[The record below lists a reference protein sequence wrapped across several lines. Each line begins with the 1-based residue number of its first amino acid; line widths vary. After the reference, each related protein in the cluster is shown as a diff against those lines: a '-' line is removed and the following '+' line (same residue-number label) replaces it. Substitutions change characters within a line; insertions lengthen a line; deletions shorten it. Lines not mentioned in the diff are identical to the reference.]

1 MVNAAGFRD
10 STQILLPR
18 EALDGIVDDLEAE
31 FTVTIRDEGQ
41 SARIIGSPLVIK
53 EVTEYLARRGIS
65 TQ

>member
-10 STQILLPR
+10 STQIRLPR
-18 EALDGIVDDLEAE
+18 ETLDGIVDDLEAE

-53 EVTEYLARRGIS
+53 EVTDYLARRGVS
-65 TQ
+65 TP